1 MAFIAKKIV
10 SAFILPPGIFITA
23 LIAMAVF
30 FLRRKRR
37 LPAAAHLVMALFIWL
52 SSIAPV
58 AHALLV
64 PLEHAFPVPADPR
77 GDVIVVLGGG
87 AYRGVP
93 GPSGTGAPNA
103 ESMIRIVAA
112 MRLHRSNGLP
122 VIVSGG
128 KAFARD
134 ETEAALMRR
143 CLVESGIASASII
156 TEDASRD
163 TQENAMNV
171 SRICREKN
179 FRRPILVTSAC
190 HMKRA
195 VKAFRKAGMEVV
207 PYPAGHRTA
216 IGNGFAW
223 QDFLPKRIQ
232 HVEMALHEYIGLLAG
247 GF

>member
-10 SAFILPPGIFITA
+10 SAFILPPGIFIPA

-37 LPAAAHLVMALFIWL
+37 LPAVAHLVMALFIWL
-52 SSIAPV
+52 SAIAPV

-64 PLEHAFPVPADPR
+64 PLEHAFQIPVNPR

-93 GPSGTGAPNA
+93 DPSGTGAPNA
-103 ESMIRIVAA
+103 ESMIRMVAA
-112 MRLHRSNGLP
+112 MRLHRASGLP
-122 VIVSGG
+122 LIVSGG
-128 KAFARD
+128 KAFAQD
-134 ETEAALMRR
+134 ETEARLMRR
-143 CLVESGIASASII
+143 CLVESGIPSGKII
-156 TEDASRD
+156 TEEASRD
-163 TQENAMNV
+163 TRENAVNV
-171 SRICREKN
+171 SRICRERN
-179 FRRPILVTSAC
+179 FRRPILVTSAY

-195 VKAFRKAGMEVV
+195 VKSFRKAGMEVV

-223 QDFLPKRIQ
+223 QDLLPTRIQ
-232 HVEMALHEYIGLLAG
+232 HIEMAIREYIGLMAIGL
-247 GF
+247 